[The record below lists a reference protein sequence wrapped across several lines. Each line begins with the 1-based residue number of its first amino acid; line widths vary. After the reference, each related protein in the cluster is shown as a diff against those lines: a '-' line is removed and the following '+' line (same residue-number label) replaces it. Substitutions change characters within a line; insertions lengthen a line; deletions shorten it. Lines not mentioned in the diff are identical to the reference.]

1 MQRRQPSRLKRRLRV
16 AKRKLQ
22 RLHRQTSGASTL
34 EWVLLLAAIGLPA
47 YWIISMALAALTG
60 HYHMITTLIH
70 MPFP

>member
-1 MQRRQPSRLKRRLRV
+1 MQRRPPSRLKRRLRLTR
-16 AKRKLQ
+16 RKLQ

-47 YWIISMALAALTG
+47 YWMISMALAALIG

-70 MPFP
+70 LPAP

>member
-1 MQRRQPSRLKRRLRV
+1 MMRLLVPSRALRKLAITARRLH
-16 AKRKLQ
+16 K
-22 RLHRQTSGASTL
+22 QTSAASTL